1 MPTTPENSGEPEPE
15 KTSPLSG
22 PHRERAHNGECDTLR
37 ESERKYHLVFDLA
50 NDAIM
55 LHTLTAEGIPGQFI
69 DVNRMAC
76 RMLGYSREEMLAL
89 GPADIVPDE
98 FHPQLSDLAR
108 RAASYDS
115 FLFETRLMRKDGSTF
130 PAESNAHLIDYDGKT
145 VWISVIR
152 DISERKAAENALRGS
167 EERFRDLFNNMSAGV
182 AIYEPID
189 NGSDFVFRD
198 INNAVETIDQVKK
211 ENIIGQSVLRVF
223 PGIKK
228 FGLFD
233 VFQRVARTGIAESHP
248 VSVYKDNRISGW
260 RENFVYRLS
269 SGEIVA
275 IYEDVTEKKQAEE
288 EVRLGREWLGIALRA
303 AHAGTWDWD
312 IATGTLIWSPEFFE
326 LFGLPPDVTPSFET
340 WLDTLHPDDREQ
352 AMEKINRSV
361 REQSSLWNEYRIVVP
376 GGNIRWV
383 GAGGSTTY
391 SESGEPLRMSG
402 VCIDITDRKRAEDAL
417 RESEAHYKQLVEN
430 ISDVIFTLD
439 PQGTITYISPVISRL
454 YGYFPDEV
462 IGTHFSRFVHPDDLP
477 TLTDAFSRRDEGAC
491 SEILFRILAND
502 GTARYVRVT
511 ETPLVV
517 EGTTVGFNYVM
528 TDITDRRQAE
538 EALAESEEFNR
549 GLVENLPDF
558 IVIYDMKGIIR
569 YANTAALDSIGLP
582 ASQIIGTYAPSH
594 ITGSR
599 DGEIEGKIRQRLS
612 GGTLSPYEID
622 IMTPDNRTMT
632 VILRGSPITYRNE
645 PCVLLVMTDISDRKR
660 SEEAL
665 TESENAL
672 REANKKL
679 NLLSGITRHDILN
692 QVAIIEGYLDL
703 AGEEVMTPGL
713 RGYMEHLDQA
723 VKTIQRQIEF
733 TREYQEIGVN
743 AAAWQNVRETVL
755 AAGRTFDLDDVAM
768 TITCSEAEIFADPLL
783 EKVFYNLF
791 DNAFRY
797 APPFSKI
804 TVICNETGEGLS
816 VMFADN
822 GVGITA
828 EDRKHLFERGF
839 GKHTGLGLFLSREIL
854 AITRIAITENG
865 EEGKGARFEIT
876 VPKGAYRFSG
886 KAEN

>member
-1 MPTTPENSGEPEPE
+1 MPVNPENNCKKEQEGNSSLPG
-15 KTSPLSG
+15 SL
-22 PHRERAHNGECDTLR
+22 RERADNDTCDILR
-37 ESERKYHLVFDLA
+37 QNEEKYHRVFNLA
-50 NDAIM
+50 NDGIL
-55 LHTLTAEGIPGQFI
+55 LHTLTTEGIPGQFI

-76 RMLGYSREEMLAL
+76 RMLGYSREELLAL
-89 GPADIVPDE
+89 GPTDIVPVE
-98 FHPQLSDLAR
+98 LHPQLSDLVR
-108 RAASYDS
+108 QAASQDS
-115 FLFETRLMRKDGSTF
+115 FLFETWFMRKDGTTF
-130 PAESNAHLIDYDGKT
+130 PAESNSHLINYDGKK

-152 DISERKAAENALRGS
+152 DISERKAAENALRES

-198 INNAVETIDQVKK
+198 INHAVETIDGVRK
-211 ENIIGQSVLRVF
+211 EDIIGQRVVRIF
-223 PGIKK
+223 PGIKE

-248 VSVYKDNRISGW
+248 VSIYKDKRISGW

-275 IYEDVTEKKQAEE
+275 IYEDITDKKQAEE

-312 IATGTLIWSPEFFE
+312 IATGTLIWSPEFLE
-326 LFGLPPDVTPSFET
+326 LFGLPSGVTPSFEI
-340 WLDTLHPDDREQ
+340 WLKTLHPDDREQ

-361 REQSSLWNEYRIVVP
+361 REHSSLWSEYRIIVP
-376 GGNIRWV
+376 GGDIRWV

-391 SESGEPLRMSG
+391 GESGEPVRMSG
-402 VCIDITDRKRAEDAL
+402 VCIDITDRKKAENAL
-417 RESEAHYKQLVEN
+417 RESEAHYKHLVEN

-439 PQGTITYISPVISRL
+439 PQGTITYISPVISKL
-454 YGYFPDEV
+454 YGYSPDEV
-462 IGTHFSRFVHPDDLP
+462 IGTYFGRFVHPDDLS
-477 TLTDAFSRRDEGAC
+477 LITDAFSRRDEGAC
-491 SEILFRILAND
+491 SEITFRILTKD
-502 GTARYVRVT
+502 GTERDVRVK
-511 ETPLVV
+511 ETPLIVD
-517 EGTTVGFNYVM
+517 GTTVGFNYIM
-528 TDITDRRQAE
+528 TDITDRKKAE
-538 EALAESEEFNR
+538 EALIESEEFNR

-558 IVIYDMKGIIR
+558 IVIYDMQGMIR
-569 YANTAALDSIGLP
+569 YANTAALDSIGLS
-582 ASQIIGTYAPSH
+582 ASQVIGTYGPSY
-594 ITGSR
+594 ILGSR
-599 DGEIEGKIRQRLS
+599 DGEIEEKMRQRLS
-612 GGTLSPYEID
+612 GGILSPYEIE
-622 IMTPDNRTMT
+622 IRAADNRTVT
-632 VILRGSPITYRNE
+632 AILRGSPITYMKE
-645 PCVLLVMTDISDRKR
+645 PCVLLVMTDITDRKR

-672 REANKKL
+672 RQANKKL

-692 QVAIIEGYLDL
+692 QVAILEGYLDL
-703 AGEEVMTPGL
+703 AGEEVKAPEL
-713 RGYMEHLDQA
+713 QEYMGHLDQA

-755 AAGRTFDLDDVAM
+755 TAGRTFDRDDVAL
-768 TITCSEAEIFADPLL
+768 TITCSEVEIFADPLL

-804 TVICNETGEGLS
+804 TVSCKETGEGLS
-816 VMFADN
+816 VVFADN

-854 AITRIAITENG
+854 AITGIRITENG
-865 EEGKGARFEIT
+865 EAGTGARFEIT

-886 KAEN
+886 KNRS